1 MTMNRSTIPE
11 AVPLD
16 QGSLN
21 STTPPFNSFLWMFH
35 PSQNGMYP
43 SSGVSFPNESR
54 AFLTADNY
62 MRFASQMIPSLHPD
76 SNYFNIKYFVNL
88 QAQLYTEPSD
98 NMESRVGPARN
109 FVSYAGDRTGQSDV
123 MGYLNNRLE
132 ALRDPR
138 CRRNPPS
145 SQAERDVHCEA
156 MDKGERVKRREDLG
170 TSWDIVWQLNQRRP
184 SVIRR
189 SISSDACSPPREA
202 ILTTTSLTSR
212 SFNDGENENSTPPP
226 SPSSTEYL
234 PNTNWS
240 HRDLSSEEDELV
252 EDVGARAL
260 SPNIKGN
267 AIEPSVT
274 NSDNAADSGE
284 PDKKW
289 KFYCSFCKKRFQWFS
304 HWQAH
309 ERIHTG
315 ERPFTCQHC
324 GRSFTRADGLHCH
337 VQTHFKKFHKC
348 STCSKT
354 FTKRTCLE
362 RHILDH
368 TGVKPF
374 TCGYCNKQFH
384 KVEAIETHLMNHK
397 GVRRFKCQYCN
408 HAFINA
414 KRLVRHIRGH
424 TGK

>member
-1 MTMNRSTIPE
+1 MIMNRSRIPE
-11 AVPLD
+11 AAPLD

-21 STTPPFNSFLWMFH
+21 SNTPPFNPFLWMFH
-35 PSQNGMYP
+35 PLQDGMYP
-43 SSGVSFPNESR
+43 SSAGASFPNESR
-54 AFLTADNY
+54 AENY
-62 MRFASQMIPSLHPD
+62 MRFASQMAPSLHPD
-76 SNYFNIKYFVNL
+76 SNYFHIKYFFNL
-88 QAQLYTEPSD
+88 QAQLYTEPTD
-98 NMESRVGPARN
+98 MEARVGPARN
-109 FVSYAGDRTGQSDV
+109 FVPYADERTGSDV
-123 MGYLNNRLE
+123 MGYLNNRLK
-132 ALRDPR
+132 ALRDPK

-145 SQAERDVHCEA
+145 SQAERDVHGEA
-156 MDKGERVKRREDLG
+156 MDKGERREDLG
-170 TSWDIVWQLNQRRP
+170 TLETSWDIVWKLNQRRP

-202 ILTTTSLTSR
+202 VLTTSLTSR
-212 SFNDGENENSTPPP
+212 PFDDGENETSTPPP
-226 SPSSTEYL
+226 SPSSTEYS
-234 PNTNWS
+234 PKSRNWS
-240 HRDLSSEEDELV
+240 HGDLSSEEDELV
-252 EDVGARAL
+252 EVVGTRAS
-260 SPNIKGN
+260 SPNIDEN

-274 NSDNAADSGE
+274 NSNNAADSGNDE
-284 PDKKW
+284 KW
-289 KFYCSFCKKRFQWFS
+289 KFHCSFCKKRFQWLS

-315 ERPFTCQHC
+315 ERPFTCKQC

-337 VQTHFKKFHKC
+337 VQTHFKKFYKC

-362 RHILDH
+362 RHVLDH

-374 TCGYCNKQFH
+374 TCAYCNKQFN

-397 GVRRFKCQYCN
+397 GVKRFKCQYCN
-408 HAFINA
+408 HAFINP